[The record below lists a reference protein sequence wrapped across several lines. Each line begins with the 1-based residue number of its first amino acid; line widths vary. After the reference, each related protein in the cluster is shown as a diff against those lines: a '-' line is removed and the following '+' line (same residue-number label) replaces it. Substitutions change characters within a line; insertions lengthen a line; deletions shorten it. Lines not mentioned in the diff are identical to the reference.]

1 MLSKGGPQRDTK
13 MILDQKLKKKEKGVP
28 DSGKE
33 KVTVREGGR
42 EAK

>member
-1 MLSKGGPQRDTK
+1 